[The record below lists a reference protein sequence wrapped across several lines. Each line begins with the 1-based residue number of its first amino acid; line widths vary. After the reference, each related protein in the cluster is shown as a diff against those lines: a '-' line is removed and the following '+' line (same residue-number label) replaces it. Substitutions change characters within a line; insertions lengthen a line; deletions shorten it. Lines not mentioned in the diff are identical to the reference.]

1 MLEAAVPLQLVSCRF
16 SVEQPL
22 FRRVGSGPPRS
33 SPPLLQICRAPP
45 SSSPVLPRSTLLCSS
60 SAAFHPPRLQLRD
73 GPATPSPVPRRFNH
87 SFSSSSTVQ
96 PPLLQEPYVYTFI
109 I

>member
-33 SPPLLQICRAPP
+33 SPPLLQFCRAPP
-45 SSSPVLPRSTLLCSS
+45 SSVPVPPRSTLHGSS
-60 SAAFHPPRLQLRD
+60 YA
-73 GPATPSPVPRRFNH
+73 
-87 SFSSSSTVQ
+87 TVQ
-96 PPLLQEPYVYTFI
+96 PPLLQFRDGPTTPSPVPQRSSHLFSRNPMIFDVYL
-109 I
+109 